1 MSRGKSKLHLFFT
14 LTIERKCPPRMN
26 IIVIQIHPAADLWQ
40 SVRHAGRSNM
50 GGGSLKIVF
59 GKTIDLAVMIVKR
72 DFHREVVQMI
82 YARPLR
88 PADARRIQNIQCL
101 FGAVLR
107 ILGKKIGDRIE
118 TIAFSGCLRHKA
130 RNSCRRAIKSPSYGI
145 LFPRRTCCWAAIPQR
160 RRHLSRPWWRRA
172 VQGAYMEHIRIV
184 MSDQV

>member
-88 PADARRIQNIQCL
+88 PADARRIRISNVSSGL
-101 FGAVLR
+101 FCGFLERRSVIVSKRLHFQAVSVTKPEIRADGLSNH
-107 ILGKKIGDRIE
+107 L
-118 TIAFSGCLRHKA
+118 HMV
-130 RNSCRRAIKSPSYGI
+130 SCFLAERVV
-145 LFPRRTCCWAAIPQR
+145 
-160 RRHLSRPWWRRA
+160 SRPFHNGGVTCR
-172 VQGAYMEHIRIV
+172 V
-184 MSDQV
+184 